1 MYSVTAQQVFLRT
14 YFNYYKGTIDGKR
27 GPKMIAAIKSYQKG
41 QRLTADG
48 VWGAKTDACARSNV
62 RGVQSQLRKAGYK
75 SVVVD
80 GVIGAKTV
88 AAILAY
94 QKAHKALAD
103 DGIMGMAT
111 YKSLFAVSTI
121 KKTTKTTVSSLP
133 SGYISAH
140 FKKIEFKCGC
150 GGRYCDG
157 YNGKNVNPKLIRI
170 LEGLRSHYGKPITI
184 TSGIRCQRYND
195 SLRGSIKNSVHRLG
209 GAADIYIP
217 GVTTTAAGRA
227 QVKALAYKLGA
238 AYCYYGTKNMGNA
251 VHINV

>member
-1 MYSVTAQQVFLRT
+1 MLSVTAQQVFLRT
-14 YFNYYKGTIDGKR
+14 YFFYYKGKIDGKR
-27 GPKMIAAIKSYQKG
+27 GPIMTAAIKAYQKG

-48 VWGAKTDACARSNV
+48 IWGAKTDACACSNA
-62 RGVQSQLRKAGYK
+62 RGVQAQLRKVGYTA
-75 SVVVD
+75 VTVD

-94 QKAHKALAD
+94 QKAHKALAN

-111 YKSLFAVSTI
+111 YKSLFAVATI
-121 KKTTKTTVSSLP
+121 KKTTASSLP
-133 SGYISAH
+133 SGYVSAH

-157 YNGKNVNPKLIRI
+157 YNGHDVDPRLVRI
-170 LEGLRSHYGKPITI
+170 LEGLRTHFGRPITI

-195 SLRGSIKNSVHRLG
+195 SLRGSIKYSVHRLG

-238 AYCYYGTKNMGNA
+238 AYCYYGTANMGNA